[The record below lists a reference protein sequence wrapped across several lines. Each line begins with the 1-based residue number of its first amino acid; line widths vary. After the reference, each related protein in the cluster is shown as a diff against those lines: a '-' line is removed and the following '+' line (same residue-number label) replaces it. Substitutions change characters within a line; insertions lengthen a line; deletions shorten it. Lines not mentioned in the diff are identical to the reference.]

1 MTLMMKLFIHL
12 LRNKNK
18 KILKKLKN
26 LLKKNLKN
34 KTKKN
39 QMMKNLKKSQL
50 KKSHLKMINKK
61 IQLLK

>member
-12 LRNKNK
+12 LRNKIK
-18 KILKKLKN
+18 KIHKKWRN

-34 KTKKN
+34 KKRKN
-39 QMMKNLKKSQL
+39 QTMKKLKKSQL
-50 KKSHLKMINKK
+50 KKSQLKMINKK